1 MCNRKY
7 CILSALKSSH
17 CSLHCLKS
25 CDCLL
30 LKLNNPLKCFSYPC
44 ALEMSGRGYGR
55 KNIKTKASSKKDIKQ
70 TLKMESDGKFS
81 IVDLSHSESSKIPI
95 KKRKLENIDISEETN
110 DGFGFELH
118 DLGQYGICEKCG
130 AKWPENQVCPGEY
143 HFIKRTSAGWVS
155 KICEKKKVKISYLE
169 TLDLFILI

>member
-1 MCNRKY
+1 
-7 CILSALKSSH
+7 
-17 CSLHCLKS
+17 
-25 CDCLL
+25 
-30 LKLNNPLKCFSYPC
+30 
-44 ALEMSGRGYGR
+44 MSGRGYGR

-155 KICEKKKVKISYLE
+155 KICEKKKLKYHTSKHWICLS
-169 TLDLFILI
+169 